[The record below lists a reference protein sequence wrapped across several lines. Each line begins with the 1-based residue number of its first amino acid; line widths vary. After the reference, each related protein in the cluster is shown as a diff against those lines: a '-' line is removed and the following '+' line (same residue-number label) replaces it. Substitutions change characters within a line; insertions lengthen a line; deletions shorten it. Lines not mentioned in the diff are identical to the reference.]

1 MNKCICCD
9 LVFIGVTVCTP
20 QQVQRDILDK
30 NKLWFD
36 GCRFIYQSGYWHK
49 GFETGNGL
57 SIQGFYVTH
66 ATSKAGFLGI

>member
-1 MNKCICCD
+1 M
-9 LVFIGVTVCTP
+9 
-20 QQVQRDILDK
+20 DIAGK
-30 NKLWFD
+30 KKVE
-36 GCRFIYQSGYWHK
+36 IIKQSGYWHK